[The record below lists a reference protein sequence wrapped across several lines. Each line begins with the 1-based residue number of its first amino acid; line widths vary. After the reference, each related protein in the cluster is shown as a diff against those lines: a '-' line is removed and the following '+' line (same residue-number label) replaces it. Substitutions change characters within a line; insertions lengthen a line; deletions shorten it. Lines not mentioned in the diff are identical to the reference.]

1 MIQKFARFSPHISGQ
16 HAPKYWAG
24 SCEYLDQPLLS
35 STLFKRT
42 KKTDF
47 RNWYTIWYTLG
58 IFCKTPLSLKNSNH
72 NVIKNF
78 LLLEQIELKETT
90 TKSSDDLSSL
100 TVTTHLN
107 LKNNDHHHRPTT
119 STSTII
125 SSTIIEELIVTEHVN
140 FVESIDVK
148 SADAG
153 NGTEKSAT
161 FQKASFFP
169 SKNPS
174 NALQLNWILITILIT
189 ASIMILH

>member
-1 MIQKFARFSPHISGQ
+1 MTNLGDG
-16 HAPKYWAG
+16 PKKPTPKTKP
-24 SCEYLDQPLLS
+24 SFEVFKSQTNRKRRNKPSTPPLI
-35 STLFKRT
+35 TTTTEDTIFK
-42 KKTDF
+42 
-47 RNWYTIWYTLG
+47 
-58 IFCKTPLSLKNSNH
+58 
-72 NVIKNF
+72 

>member
-1 MIQKFARFSPHISGQ
+1 MTNLGNGVPDG
-16 HAPKYWAG
+16 PKKPTPKTKP
-24 SCEYLDQPLLS
+24 SFEIFKSQTNRKRRNKPSTPPLI
-35 STLFKRT
+35 TTTTEDTIFK
-42 KKTDF
+42 
-47 RNWYTIWYTLG
+47 
-58 IFCKTPLSLKNSNH
+58 
-72 NVIKNF
+72 

-107 LKNNDHHHRPTT
+107 LKNNDHLNLKNNEHHHRPTS

-125 SSTIIEELIVTEHVN
+125 SSTIIEELVVTKTIN

-153 NGTEKSAT
+153 NGTEKIET